1 MEARLAAA
9 FSESNGMRLAIIALS
24 LGLTATPAL
33 AADGAQL
40 FNAQCKMCHQAA
52 TTPMAPTLAGV
63 TGAKIAAKP
72 GFPYSPGLK
81 AKSAQTWS
89 DANLDAYLANPT
101 GFAPGTRMMVK
112 VPAAADRQ
120 ALIKYLATLK

>member
-1 MEARLAAA
+1 MRSAIFALMFGLA
-9 FSESNGMRLAIIALS
+9 
-24 LGLTATPAL
+24 ATPAL

-40 FNAQCKMCHQAA
+40 FNAQCKVCHQAA
-52 TTPMAPTLAGV
+52 TTPLAPTLVGV
-63 TGAKIAAKP
+63 TGAKIASKP

-89 DANLDAYLANPT
+89 DANLDAYLANPA
-101 GFAPGTRMMVK
+101 GFAPGTRMIVK